1 MNKVLNINLG
11 GYPFTIDDD
20 AFGHLENYLDTI
32 HAHFKKS
39 EGYEEITSDI
49 EARMAELF
57 QEQLNGRSIVTIRI
71 VEICIGIMGTPEE
84 FGAEGLEEE
93 DSFQERNQSHSSEKQ
108 TNYQTGKKLF
118 RDPDD
123 TTVGG
128 VCSGIAAYFGV
139 EDPLWV
145 RLLFVL
151 GFFSGT
157 IGLWAYIILWIII
170 PEAKSA
176 GDRLAMKG
184 EPINVSNIGKII
196 EDEIDVFADKLDEI
210 GNELGSKKKVPP
222 KRKMVEEA
230 PLRKGFLL

>member
-20 AFGHLENYLDTI
+20 AFEHLENYLDTI
-32 HAHFKKS
+32 HHHFKKS

-57 QEQLNGRSIVTIRI
+57 QEQLNGKSIVTVRD
-71 VEICIGIMGTPEE
+71 VKSCVAIMGTPEE
-84 FGAEGLEEE
+84 FGAESLEEE
-93 DSFQERNQSHSSEKQ
+93 DDFYEKSQAHSTGKQ
-108 TNYQTGKKLF
+108 TDYTTGKRLF
-118 RDPDD
+118 RDTEDKA
-123 TTVGG
+123 VGG

-139 EDPLWV
+139 EDPLWI

-157 IGLWAYIILWIII
+157 IGLWAYLILWAII

-176 GDRLAMKG
+176 GDRLAMRG
-184 EPINVSNIGKII
+184 APINVSNIGKII
-196 EDEIDVFADKLDEI
+196 EDEIDVLTDKLDEI
-210 GNELGSKKKVPP
+210 GSDFGAKKKVST

-230 PLRKGFLL
+230 PLRKGYLA

>member
-20 AFGHLENYLDTI
+20 AFEHLENYLDTI

-71 VEICIGIMGTPEE
+71 VETCIGIMGTPEE
-84 FGAEGLEEE
+84 FGAEGLGVE
-93 DSFQERNQSHSSEKQ
+93 DDFQERRESHSSEKQ
-108 TNYQTGKKLF
+108 TNYHTGKKLF

-210 GNELGSKKKVPP
+210 GSELGSKKKVRT

>member
-1 MNKVLNINLG
+1 M
-11 GYPFTIDDD
+11 
-20 AFGHLENYLDTI
+20 
-32 HAHFKKS
+32 
-39 EGYEEITSDI
+39 
-49 EARMAELF
+49 
-57 QEQLNGRSIVTIRI
+57 
-71 VEICIGIMGTPEE
+71 
-84 FGAEGLEEE
+84 
-93 DSFQERNQSHSSEKQ
+93 EKQ
-108 TNYQTGKKLF
+108 FNSKKLY
-118 RDPDD
+118 RDEDD
-123 TTVGG
+123 NLIGG

-151 GFFSGT
+151 GFFPGT

-196 EDEIDVFADKLDEI
+196 EDEIDIFADKLDEI
-210 GNELGSKKKVPP
+210 GSELGSKKKAQK
-222 KRKMVEEA
+222 KRRMVEEA